1 MRAEVMGGDDAVVEN
16 RDDVRL
22 GGEQAHSGCVV
33 LRTGGRLDDGYS
45 QVLVALGKVKACGE
59 DAGLCISGD
68 GGVAIE
74 DEIAMGDVAGGV
86 DLSRGNRGQQ
96 KR

>member
-1 MRAEVMGGDDAVVEN
+1 MGGDDAVAEH

-22 GGEQAHSGCVV
+22 GGEQAESGCIV
-33 LRTGGRLDDGYS
+33 LLAGGRLDDGYS
-45 QVLVALGKVKACGE
+45 QMLVALGEVNACGE

-74 DEIAMGDVAGGV
+74 DEIAVGDVAGGV
-86 DLSRGNRGQQ
+86 DLGNGNRGQQ